1 MFWQHLHQ
9 PIIIHVVHFYQQM
22 FHGYHPGSVQCPSI
36 AEVFSFSSGGVKVLH
51 DQGGLGAPLEEE

>member
-1 MFWQHLHQ
+1 MVITQDLF
-9 PIIIHVVHFYQQM
+9 VHC
-22 FHGYHPGSVQCPSI
+22 SSI